1 MYIIRCYSS
10 KSRNENRYII
20 KKLCKKL
27 CLKCLR
33 LRLRELCF
41 HKIITCHFYNIP
53 YKKYLLC
60 LFDLIPYLYGVQKTR
75 YSNNIYAV
83 DILMIGIF
91 KIENRNFTS
100 LNIFKK
106 EFLNFL
112 PPAANGVF

>member
-1 MYIIRCYSS
+1 MFVPSISKLIAIYIYIIRCYSS

-83 DILMIGIF
+83 DITYDWNL
-91 KIENRNFTS
+91 
-100 LNIFKK
+100 
-106 EFLNFL
+106 
-112 PPAANGVF
+112 

>member
-83 DILMIGIF
+83 DITYDWNL
-91 KIENRNFTS
+91 
-100 LNIFKK
+100 
-106 EFLNFL
+106 
-112 PPAANGVF
+112 